1 MKIIPVN
8 NTLLYVET
16 IYQTRTNDANKPMT
30 LEKVIV
36 ASGTKVAIGDNLN
49 NAINNLLSQ
58 SAVNLEIDNT
68 EDIEGII
75 DAIIKANKNL
85 TDSNNRNDWE
95 MMGSD
100 INALQELIDE
110 LEKMMEEN
118 KTQETVTQSTGN

>member
-1 MKIIPVN
+1 MIELV
-8 NTLLYVET
+8 LL
-16 IYQTRTNDANKPMT
+16 
-30 LEKVIV
+30 
-36 ASGTKVAIGDNLN
+36 
-49 NAINNLLSQ
+49 
-58 SAVNLEIDNT
+58 VNLVFFIIYLIAGSII
-68 EDIEGII
+68 IE
-75 DAIIKANKNL
+75 IIKANKNL